1 MKDLFKKSKEKSTNE
16 KTKPTKKSGGLFG
29 GGLGKKS
36 APITDDH
43 YDEVVESADNLDDE
57 TPKKSS
63 LKKGKSAKPALGL
76 KKSTKAKSGKAG
88 LDLDINKIDTKKAL
102 TVLVGILVVLILLL
116 LASIFMGGKD
126 EVPPP
131 APMPIPEQTAEPPA
145 PETPAE
151 PEPTTEPVATEPV
164 APPPAPVA
172 EPAPASVAT
181 EPPAQVPPPAP
192 ATVDVPVAPPQV
204 AEPVAPPADI
214 HSELRIET
222 TPPPQPAAPKPAP
235 SGGKISYDE
244 FLKETENRV
253 FRERNTAPPTAT
265 N

>member
-1 MKDLFKKSKEKSTNE
+1 MKDLFKKSKEKSANE

-63 LKKGKSAKPALGL
+63 LKKGKSAKPTLGL

-102 TVLVGILVVLILLL
+102 TVLVGTLVVLILLL

-131 APMPIPEQTAEPPA
+131 APMPIPEQTAEPLA

-151 PEPTTEPVATEPV
+151 PEPTTEPVATE
-164 APPPAPVA
+164 
-172 EPAPASVAT
+172 
-181 EPPAQVPPPAP
+181 
-192 ATVDVPVAPPQV
+192 PVAPPQV